1 MSRRSEWYEVAAD
14 AYLDARYRNW
24 TLAEGAGDVVFVP
37 ARGVVPLDDPAL
49 VVALAVGGARRA
61 AGPRV

>member
-37 ARGVVPLDDPAL
+37 RGWHHGVLNLTDTIAITENFVPS
-49 VVALAVGGARRA
+49 
-61 AGPRV
+61 